1 MKKIAVLV
9 VGVLIVMGMVVS
21 PVLAQLPGLPG
32 MPEEPQQEMEVQL
45 PDYSGWQVVQAMGFD
60 TDLDGVTDYYTK
72 VYNRKK
78 VENNNFV
85 EEAIQLFGK
94 FGEEPK
100 LVIWMAVETIKTDQ
114 GDRKRPKFQR
124 PIIRKDDGKYYEPS
138 PQVFQAKAKEFFEA
152 LPQYDA
158 K

>member
-1 MKKIAVLV
+1 MKKIAILL
-9 VGVLIVMGMVVS
+9 GVLFVMGMVVS
-21 PVLAQLPGLPG
+21 PVLGQDLPLPGLKQ
-32 MPEEPQQEMEVQL
+32 EPQQEVEVQL
-45 PDYSGWQVVQAMGFD
+45 PDYSDWEVVQAVGYD
-60 TDLDGVTDYYTK
+60 TDLDGKTDYYTK

-85 EEAIQLFGK
+85 EEAIQLVGK
-94 FGEEPK
+94 FGQEPK

-114 GDRKRPKFQR
+114 GDKKRPKFQR

-152 LPQYDA
+152 LPQYA